1 MNAAHEPR
9 NGNDPDHVQRHPLN
23 AGVWVHLPAPTPT
36 LLGSIDV
43 GGPIPAVVAGTLCA
57 ASDRPQRT
65 VVAGWTT
72 WTLRP
77 VGFRVDPAAVDADH
91 LVVASGR
98 GVVISAGQLPVATE
112 QRIAELDTGT
122 RAATWPSADAL
133 AVMILGDLLED
144 VGRVV
149 ERLDDEVED
158 IETAVFAPGRP
169 SVAERIYRLKRE
181 VQTVR
186 RCIGPLPE
194 LLGAIGADGA
204 DHAHADRAGAAA
216 DTGVAEAAQ
225 LPARARR
232 LVEQL
237 SHVDVLLDS
246 VLSAHQARVAIQQN
260 DDMRRISAWVAI
272 VAAPTAIASIY
283 GMNFRFMPELDWRF
297 GYPVVLVTM
306 LVVCTSLYRLF
317 RRSGWL

>member
-1 MNAAHEPR
+1 MSVGGDQR
-9 NGNDPDHVQRHPLN
+9 VGGDGQVQCL
-23 AGVWVHLPAPTPT
+23 ALLDGVWVHVPVPTPA
-36 LLGSIDV
+36 LVGSIQV
-43 GGPIPAVVAGTLCA
+43 GTPVPAVVLDMLGAE
-57 ASDRPQRT
+57 SDRAQRI
-65 VVAGWTT
+65 VAGGWTT

-77 VGFRVDPAAVDADH
+77 VGFRIDPAVVDADH
-91 LVVASGR
+91 LVVAVGPDL
-98 GVVISAGQLPVATE
+98 VITAGQLPDATAR
-112 QRIAELDTGT
+112 RIAAAGA
-122 RAATWPSADAL
+122 RAAATPPPAGSMFAAE
-133 AVMILGDLLED
+133 VLGDLLED
-144 VGRVV
+144 VGQVV

-194 LLGAIGADGA
+194 LLAADGA
-204 DHAHADRAGAAA
+204 DRAAA
-216 DTGVAEAAQ
+216 GSDDGRPVSAQ

-232 LVEQL
+232 LVERL
-237 SHVDVLLDS
+237 SHVDELLDS

-283 GMNFRFMPELDWRF
+283 GMNFRFMPELGWRF
-297 GYPVVLVTM
+297 GYPIVLGAM
-306 LVVCTSLYRLF
+306 LVVCAGLYRLF